1 MTGFGIIPIL
11 FFAVF
16 AIMLVFMGIT
26 IFRVTGTMKT
36 NKTLPRIS
44 AHAKVVS
51 RRTLGSVS
59 SYTAGP
65 RRYFMTFEYDTGDRA
80 EYAVSEDVYSYFD
93 AGDEGTITVRGTE
106 FISFVI

>member
-1 MTGFGIIPIL
+1 
-11 FFAVF
+11 
-16 AIMLVFMGIT
+16 MGNY
-26 IFRVTGTMKT
+26 KS
-36 NKTLPRIS
+36 NSKLPRIS

-51 RRTLGSVS
+51 RRTFSGTKADSV
-59 SYTAGP
+59 GP

-80 EYAVSEDVYSYFD
+80 EYQVSEDAYSYFD

>member
-1 MTGFGIIPIL
+1 MNAVIPVL

-16 AIMLVFMGIT
+16 ALMLVVMGIT
-26 IFRVTGTMKT
+26 VARVMGNYK
-36 NKTLPRIS
+36 NNSKLPRIS

-51 RRTLGSVS
+51 RRTFSNTSSDSV
-59 SYTAGP
+59 GP

>member
-1 MTGFGIIPIL
+1 MNAVIPVL

-16 AIMLVFMGIT
+16 ALMLVFMGIT
-26 IFRVTGTMKT
+26 VVRTMGNYK
-36 NKTLPRIS
+36 NNSKLPRIS

-51 RRTLGSVS
+51 RRTVSNISSDSV
-59 SYTAGP
+59 GP